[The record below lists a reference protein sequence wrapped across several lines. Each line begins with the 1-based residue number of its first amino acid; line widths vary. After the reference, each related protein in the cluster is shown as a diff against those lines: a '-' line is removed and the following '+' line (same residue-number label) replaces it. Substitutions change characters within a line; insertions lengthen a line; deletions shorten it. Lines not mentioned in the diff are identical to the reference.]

1 MKPPHGSQRGA
12 ALQIQR
18 EMSPEPAARPTRQAP
33 DLRLA
38 PQPASQVA
46 AREAAPPPPR
56 ARPVHKRGS
65 AFENATFPILLLIIG
80 SAIATGWFFK
90 DQLKI
95 EAEHGVGYA
104 LGIAGVSCVGILL
117 IYPLR
122 KRISWLRFIGTV
134 PAWFHFH
141 MALGLLAPTL
151 ILFHAGFRTGSAN
164 ATIALAS
171 MLVVAGS
178 GLLGRMLYVRI
189 HRDLASKRAEVRAM
203 AQDAG
208 FLRQTLISE
217 FVEVADLADK
227 LEATLRKPRPNVFSA
242 FAYALATS
250 GRISSTRR
258 KMLKALNR
266 GARRVAEVK
275 QGGKAA
281 ARRLKRDGA
290 MLVRAYCKQMC
301 HAAYLTFFERLFA
314 LWHIVH
320 MPLFMLMVV
329 ATVIHI
335 VAVHLY

>member
-1 MKPPHGSQRGA
+1 MNSNHGSQRSA
-12 ALQIQR
+12 ALQIKR
-18 EMSPEPAARPTRQAP
+18 EMASEPLAKSPRPTPELRVEPRPAAPP
-33 DLRLA
+33 
-38 PQPASQVA
+38 
-46 AREAAPPPPR
+46 EAAPP
-56 ARPVHKRGS
+56 ARPSRPPKRGS

-80 SAIATGWFFK
+80 AAITGGWFFR

-95 EAEHGVGYA
+95 EAEEGIGYW
-104 LGIAGVSCVGILL
+104 LGIAGVSCVAILL

-122 KRISWLRFIGTV
+122 KRIPGLRFIGTV

-151 ILFHAGFRTGSAN
+151 ILFHAGFRTGSTN
-164 ATIALAS
+164 AAIALTS

-178 GLLGRMLYVRI
+178 GLLGRLLYVRI
-189 HRDLASKRAEVRAM
+189 HRDLAGKRAEVRAM

-227 LEATLRKPRPNVFSA
+227 LEATLRKPRPHVFSA
-242 FAYALATS
+242 FGYAVATS
-250 GRISSTRR
+250 GRISATRR
-258 KMLKALNR
+258 KMLSALRR
-266 GARRVAEVK
+266 GAKRVGDVK
-275 QGGKAA
+275 PGGRAA
-281 ARRLKRDGA
+281 SRRLKRDGTV
-290 MLVRAYCKQMC
+290 LVRAYCKQMR

-329 ATVIHI
+329 ATVIHV